1 MKRKLI
7 VIGIVLAAAIAA
19 GVATAV
25 LGGIWSPGASRAK
38 APGTAAV
45 SKAAAPAATIRPHY
59 VTLERL
65 IVMLRDRVPAA
76 HPHYLSLDLVFGAAD
91 TKQEKRLRE
100 QQPMLRALAYRT
112 LAGYDVD
119 QVRQMPVD
127 ALAAKLKAGYL
138 AAYGTT
144 EALPFAD
151 VLISKMMVD

>member
-7 VIGIVLAAAIAA
+7 VIAMVLAAAIAA

-38 APGTAAV
+38 TPGAAAAP
-45 SKAAAPAATIRPHY
+45 KAAPAAMIRPRY

-65 IVMLRDRVPAA
+65 IVMLRDRAPAA

-91 TKQEKRLRE
+91 AKQEKRLRE
-100 QQPMLRALAYRT
+100 QLPMLRALAYRT
-112 LAGYDVD
+112 LAGYDAG

-127 ALAAKLKAGYL
+127 ALAAKLKAGYVL
-138 AAYGTT
+138 TYGTA